1 MVSKVEV
8 FLLGV
13 MIIGWSSYV
22 DAKNTEHSD
31 MIVSSAVTARNENF
45 CQLCQ
50 DFTTRTINFLKE
62 NETQTNIISN
72 LHQVCFLL
80 HSSKQQCIS
89 LVDCYSSILSAEIAK
104 VEPKQLCDKVKFCEK
119 EEGVHLI
126 KNDDPCTICHNVVDE
141 ILTKLDD
148 PDAQLQ
154 IIQTL
159 LKGCNRIENFSH
171 QCKKLVLEY
180 GPILL
185 VNAYKFFEKTDVCTA
200 IHACKAHKEADI
212 GPEFL
217 AVSSA

>member
-8 FLLGV
+8 FLLSL

-22 DAKNTEHSD
+22 EAKETEHID
-31 MIVSSAVTARNENF
+31 MIVSSAVTARNKNL

-50 DFTTRTINFLKE
+50 DFSTRAINYLKE
-62 NETQTNIISN
+62 NETQTEIIST
-72 LHQVCFLL
+72 LHQVCSLM
-80 HSSKQQCIS
+80 HSSKQCIL
-89 LVDCYSSILSAEIAK
+89 LVDYYSSILSAEFAK
-104 VEPKQLCDKVKFCEK
+104 LEPMQLCDKIKLCEK
-119 EEGVHLI
+119 AEMVHLE

-148 PDAQLQ
+148 PDAQLE
-154 IIQTL
+154 IIQSL

-180 GPILL
+180 APIIL

-200 IHACKAHKEADI
+200 IHACKTHKEADI

>member
-1 MVSKVEV
+1 M
-8 FLLGV
+8 LGI

-22 DAKNTEHSD
+22 GAKNTEHLD
-31 MIVSSAVTARNENF
+31 MIGSSAVTARNENF

-62 NETQTNIISN
+62 NETQTEIFST
-72 LHQVCFLL
+72 LHQVCSLL
-80 HSSKQQCIS
+80 HSSKQCIL
-89 LVDCYSSILSAEIAK
+89 LVDYYSSILFAEIAK

-119 EEGVHLI
+119 AEVVHQV

-148 PDAQLQ
+148 PDAQLE

-180 GPILL
+180 APIIL